1 MKKNSVL
8 PIVLV
13 TSLFFL
19 WGLTSNLLPTLI
31 PHLKK
36 ACRLTDF
43 QSAFIDSAYWIGYF
57 CIAIPAGLVMK
68 KFGYKKAIIAGLLI
82 AAIGTFLFYPAA
94 NARTFAFF
102 LFALFIIAS
111 GMTFLE
117 TAANPYMTILGPP
130 ETSSLR
136 LNLAQA
142 FNGLGAFIAGRYL
155 SKVILSGKEITDD
168 FLKSLAPADAD
179 ALLTKE
185 AQSVQAPYVIIGL
198 VLLSVAIL
206 FILTKFP
213 PENTSAETTSPSAGE
228 KTSQIN
234 AGSGASIFSNRQ
246 VLLGVVAQFFYVG
259 GQVCI
264 SSFFI
269 RYSKYAAG
277 MQESQSTDYLGYMLL
292 GFMTGRYIGTFLMR
306 YIQPAVLL
314 AVYSFA
320 NIVLLGII
328 ISAGGKVSIFALIG
342 VEFFMSIMFP
352 TIFSLTLKG
361 LGDKTKLASSLL
373 VMAIVGGA
381 VFPVLMGRISDA
393 ANIQQAYIVPAVCFV
408 VILFFAFRIRSIHT
422 KEDKALLAGASV

>member
-1 MKKNSVL
+1 MKKNNIL

-94 NARTFAFF
+94 NARTFSFF

-155 SKVILSGKEITDD
+155 SKVILSGKEITDE
-168 FLKSLAPADAD
+168 FLKSLAPADAE
-179 ALLTKE
+179 ALLNKE

-213 PENTSAETTSPSAGE
+213 PENTIAETAESSSSSKNYE
-228 KTSQIN
+228 SN
-234 AGSGASIFSNRQ
+234 SGSGIAIFNNKQ
-246 VLLGVVAQFFYVG
+246 VLLGVIAQFFYVG

-269 RYSKYAAG
+269 RYSRYAAG
-277 MQESQSTDYLGYMLL
+277 MQESQSTDYLGYLLL
-292 GFMTGRYIGTFLMR
+292 GFMTGRYVGTFLMR
-306 YIQPAVLL
+306 YIKPAVLL

-320 NIVLLGII
+320 NVVLLAVII
-328 ISAGGKVSIFALIG
+328 TIGGHLSIFALIG

-381 VFPVLMGRISDA
+381 IFPVLMGRISDA
-393 ANIQQAYIVPAVCFV
+393 ANIQYAYIVPAICFV
-408 VILFFAFRIRSIHT
+408 VILYFAIRIRAIHA
-422 KEDKALLAGASV
+422 KEDNAVA

>member
-1 MKKNSVL
+1 MKKNNIL

-94 NARTFAFF
+94 NARTFSFF

-155 SKVILSGKEITDD
+155 SKVILSGKEITDE
-168 FLKSLAPADAD
+168 FLKSLAPADAE
-179 ALLTKE
+179 ALLNKE

-213 PENTSAETTSPSAGE
+213 PENTIAETAESSSSSKNYE
-228 KTSQIN
+228 SN
-234 AGSGASIFSNRQ
+234 SGSGIAIFNNKQ
-246 VLLGVVAQFFYVG
+246 VLLGVIAQFFYVG

-269 RYSKYAAG
+269 RYSRYAAG
-277 MQESQSTDYLGYMLL
+277 MQESQSTDYLGYLLL
-292 GFMTGRYIGTFLMR
+292 GFMTGRYVGTFLMR
-306 YIQPAVLL
+306 YIKPAVLL

-320 NIVLLGII
+320 NIVLLAVII
-328 ISAGGKVSIFALIG
+328 TIGGHLSIFALIG

-381 VFPVLMGRISDA
+381 IFPVLMGRISDA
-393 ANIQQAYIVPAVCFV
+393 ANIQYAYIVPAICFV
-408 VILFFAFRIRSIHT
+408 VILYFAIRIRAIHA
-422 KEDKALLAGASV
+422 KEDNAVT

>member
-1 MKKNSVL
+1 MKKNNIL

-94 NARTFAFF
+94 NARTFSFF

-155 SKVILSGKEITDD
+155 SKVILSGKEITDE
-168 FLKSLAPADAD
+168 FLKSLAPADAE
-179 ALLTKE
+179 ALLNKE

-213 PENTSAETTSPSAGE
+213 PENTIAETAESSSSPKNYESN
-228 KTSQIN
+228 S
-234 AGSGASIFSNRQ
+234 GSGIAIFNNKQ
-246 VLLGVVAQFFYVG
+246 VLLGVIAQFFYVG

-269 RYSKYAAG
+269 RYSRYAAG
-277 MQESQSTDYLGYMLL
+277 MQESQSTDYLGYLLL
-292 GFMTGRYIGTFLMR
+292 GFMTGRYVGTFLMR
-306 YIQPAVLL
+306 YIKPAVLL

-320 NIVLLGII
+320 NVVLLAVII
-328 ISAGGKVSIFALIG
+328 TIGGHLSIFALIG

-381 VFPVLMGRISDA
+381 IFPVLMGRISDA
-393 ANIQQAYIVPAVCFV
+393 ANIQYAYIVPAICFV
-408 VILFFAFRIRSIHT
+408 VILYFAIRIRAIHA
-422 KEDKALLAGASV
+422 KEDNAVT

>member
-1 MKKNSVL
+1 MKKNNIL

-94 NARTFAFF
+94 NARTFSFF

-155 SKVILSGKEITDD
+155 SKVILSGKEITDE
-168 FLKSLAPADAD
+168 FLKSLAPADAE
-179 ALLTKE
+179 ALLNKE

-213 PENTSAETTSPSAGE
+213 PENTIAETAESSSSSKNYE
-228 KTSQIN
+228 SN
-234 AGSGASIFSNRQ
+234 SGSGIAIFNNKQ
-246 VLLGVVAQFFYVG
+246 VLLGVIAQFFYVG

-269 RYSKYAAG
+269 RYSRYAAG
-277 MQESQSTDYLGYMLL
+277 MQESQSTDYLGYLLL
-292 GFMTGRYIGTFLMR
+292 GFMTGRYVGTFLMR
-306 YIQPAVLL
+306 YIKPAVLL

-320 NIVLLGII
+320 NVVLLAVII
-328 ISAGGKVSIFALIG
+328 TIGGHLSIFALIG

-381 VFPVLMGRISDA
+381 IFPVLMGRISDA
-393 ANIQQAYIVPAVCFV
+393 ANIQYAYIVPAICFV
-408 VILFFAFRIRSIHT
+408 VILYFAIRIRAIHA
-422 KEDKALLAGASV
+422 KEDNAVT